1 MHIREKK
8 YSEKA
13 SIDLYIDHLKTERPI
28 KQFTKMR
35 DFEYL
40 CRTFLVMPQTKF
52 DIEIKQKVK
61 NSYKLPKGA
70 NETKLLDRVVIS

>member
-1 MHIREKK
+1 
-8 YSEKA
+8 
-13 SIDLYIDHLKTERPI
+13 
-28 KQFTKMR
+28 MR
-35 DFEYL
+35 NFEYL